1 MRYAES
7 VVTEGTRL
15 STTSAG
21 AVSVTEGMQVM
32 LGQATS
38 YAVSMTGIGQGTLG
52 IARRVLVIEDDSA
65 IRTAVCELLEEEGFE
80 VSTCEQGQAAL
91 QTLRDGRP
99 LPDLIILDLM
109 MPVMDGWDFRVKQ
122 RTDPA
127 LADIPVVAIS
137 ADGSPKARA
146 IHADAYLSKPFSA
159 EELLLRI
166 DQILRGREEQQIRER
181 LGHTQRLAALG
192 TLAVGVG
199 HEINNALGAVTANVE
214 LANQALPRMQ
224 RAVRVVKSNPMH
236 QQAGEALDSLT
247 TGLDRLRETT
257 HDALAGALRMQDIAS
272 SLRAFAHVPAR
283 PTHRIDLRT
292 VIMDALKLA
301 AGHIGGRA
309 NVTFESEPAAV
320 VLGDAGQLAQVLV
333 NLLVNAV
340 QAFPGPSS
348 SLAENRVRV
357 WLHEDPRGV
366 VVEVADNGP
375 GIPASMQK
383 RLFEPFFTTKPSGEG
398 TGLGLFIS
406 RSIVESHAGTIT
418 VASEPGHG
426 TTFSLI
432 LPAAPSAPNLA
443 TVPAAS
449 PTEIQPT
456 DAAARGAGPDR
467 DRRDRAPDR
476 GDRDQ

>member
-1 MRYAES
+1 
-7 VVTEGTRL
+7 
-15 STTSAG
+15 
-21 AVSVTEGMQVM
+21 M

-38 YAVSMTGIGQGTLG
+38 NAVAMTGIGLGSLG

-65 IRTAVCELLEEEGFE
+65 IRSAVCELLEEEGFE

-91 QTLRDGRP
+91 QSLRDGRP

-122 RTDPA
+122 RTDPT
-127 LADIPVVAIS
+127 LAEIPVVAIS

-166 DQILRGREEQQIRER
+166 DQILRGREEQQLRER

-224 RAVRVVKSNPMH
+224 RALRVVRDAPLPR
-236 QQAGEALDSLT
+236 QADEAIQSLSS
-247 TGLDRLRETT
+247 GLDRLRETT

-283 PTHRIDLRT
+283 PTRRIDLRA
-292 VIMDALKLA
+292 VVVDALKLA
-301 AGHIGGRA
+301 ANHMGGRVHV
-309 NVTFESEPAAV
+309 NFEAESTSA
-320 VLGDAGQLAQVLV
+320 VLGDAGQLTQVLV
-333 NLLVNAV
+333 NLLVNAA
-340 QAFPGPSS
+340 QAFPPLSS
-348 SLAENRVRV
+348 AALPVAENRIDVR
-357 WLHEDPRGV
+357 LHEDLRGV
-366 VVEVADNGP
+366 VIEVADNGP
-375 GIPASMQK
+375 GIPATMQK

-406 RSIVESHAGTIT
+406 RSIVEAHGGSISLC
-418 VASEPGHG
+418 SEPGQG
-426 TTFSLI
+426 TTFCLV
-432 LPAAPSAPNLA
+432 LPIAPDVNAVTPVESIAGD
-443 TVPAAS
+443 T
-449 PTEIQPT
+449 
-456 DAAARGAGPDR
+456 GADR
-467 DRRDRAPDR
+467 ERRDRA
-476 GDRDQ
+476 GDRDREG